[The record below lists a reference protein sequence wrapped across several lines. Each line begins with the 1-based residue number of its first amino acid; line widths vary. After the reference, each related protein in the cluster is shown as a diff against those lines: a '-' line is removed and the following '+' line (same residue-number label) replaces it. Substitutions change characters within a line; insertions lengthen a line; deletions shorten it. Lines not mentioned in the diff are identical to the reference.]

1 MKYLVLKERFS
12 ISDSQGH
19 LNDVERFRLRK
30 QEEKMGINEQIS
42 LLDFR
47 EKRVLGPD
55 VEESMPS
62 MCSRNRCECIVRR
75 WGRGPVGADRS
86 GAACG
91 PRAQHLATRSA

>member
-42 LLDFR
+42 WLDHITGYFFR
-47 EKRVLGPD
+47 IPL
-55 VEESMPS
+55 
-62 MCSRNRCECIVRR
+62 
-75 WGRGPVGADRS
+75 
-86 GAACG
+86 
-91 PRAQHLATRSA
+91 